1 MSSKTSKYRGVCLN
15 KNKWKAQINF
25 KGVNKHLGTFCDEK
39 AAARAYDKAA
49 FDRGKL
55 KCLNFPQATET
66 ETVDRDNELFRRI
79 GAFQANEPVAS
90 ETTNVA
96 SLNTDADTDDDAD
109 ADDDACSKREL
120 FLSEREVGDEGLSV
134 REQFIAAREVYFEGH
149 RDSRSRQV
157 EVSQLS

>member
-1 MSSKTSKYRGVCLN
+1 LN

-49 FDRGKL
+49 FDRGEL
-55 KCLNFPQATET
+55 KRLNFPQATET
-66 ETVDRDNELFRRI
+66 ETVDRGNELSSRRI

-96 SLNTDADTDDDAD
+96 SLNTDADDGDDDAD

-120 FLSEREVGDEGLSV
+120 FLSEREVRDEGLSV
-134 REQFIAAREVYFEGH
+134 REQFIAAREVYLKIASVLKEQGEQGYTS
-149 RDSRSRQV
+149 RDPGAR
-157 EVSQLS
+157 EAG

>member
-55 KCLNFPQATET
+55 KCLNFPELATE
-66 ETVDRDNELFRRI
+66 ETVDRGKLVSVRTNELFRRI
-79 GAFQANEPVAS
+79 GAFQANET
-90 ETTNVA
+90 ETEDLRRGSVDREEYFDMFR
-96 SLNTDADTDDDAD
+96 SLENSGNILAQ
-109 ADDDACSKREL
+109 L
-120 FLSEREVGDEGLSV
+120 
-134 REQFIAAREVYFEGH
+134 IAET
-149 RDSRSRQV
+149 S
-157 EVSQLS
+157 